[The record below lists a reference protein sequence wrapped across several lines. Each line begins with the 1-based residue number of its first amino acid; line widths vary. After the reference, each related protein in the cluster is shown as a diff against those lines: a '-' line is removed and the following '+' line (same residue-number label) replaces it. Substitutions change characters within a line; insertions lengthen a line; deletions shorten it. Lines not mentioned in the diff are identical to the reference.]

1 MQHQLSSMPISTKS
15 FVTVTLSIKAI
26 QISLELPKSLNSIT
40 SKLLLNQILIKELS
54 ILTIKLPKYQNL

>member
-15 FVTVTLSIKAI
+15 FVTVMLSIKEI
-26 QISLELPKSLNSIT
+26 QISLELLKNSNNIT

-54 ILTIKLPKYQNL
+54 TLTIKQPKYQNL

>member
-15 FVTVTLSIKAI
+15 FVTVMLSIKEI
-26 QISLELPKSLNSIT
+26 QISLELLKNSNNIT

-54 ILTIKLPKYQNL
+54 ILTIKQPKYQNL

>member
-54 ILTIKLPKYQNL
+54 ILTIKQPKYQNL